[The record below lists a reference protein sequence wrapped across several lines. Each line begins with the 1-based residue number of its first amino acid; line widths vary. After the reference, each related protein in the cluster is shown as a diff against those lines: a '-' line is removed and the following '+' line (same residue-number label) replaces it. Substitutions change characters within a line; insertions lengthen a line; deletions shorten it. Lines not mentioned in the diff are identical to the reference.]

1 MKFWLLHL
9 WLNKLQADLLDSHQ
23 LQQEFQQQLFDQIP
37 AGGVDSGGNIIHG
50 RSDTLADEFESKSCS
65 ENPDGTSGDDGQ
77 EDPNQRPNKKK
88 RYHRHTQHQIQEME
102 A

>member
-1 MKFWLLHL
+1 MYVCGLSE
-9 WLNKLQADLLDSHQ
+9 LQVDLLDNQH
-23 LQQEFQQQLFDQIP
+23 LQQAFQQRPFDQIP
-37 AGGVDSGGNIIHG
+37 ASTLDSGDNMIHG
-50 RSDTLADEFESKSCS
+50 HADTLADEFESKSCS

-77 EDPNQRPNKKK
+77 EDPDQRPNKKK

>member
-1 MKFWLLHL
+1 MEPGTF
-9 WLNKLQADLLDSHQ
+9 
-23 LQQEFQQQLFDQIP
+23 QLFDQIP
-37 AGGVDSGGNIIHG
+37 TTTTVDDSSDNLIHG
-50 RSDTLADEFESKSCS
+50 RSDTLVDEFESKSCS
-65 ENPDGTSGDDGQ
+65 ENPDGTSGDDGLE